1 MLYFLRYGN
10 AHIGLHRRI
19 AYKVY
24 TVNIKRH
31 IRNRAEQCAEVCI
44 SIVKRGFI
52 FMRGIRL
59 RKHFLEYFTGSVYGR
74 YRRAAGLLLQLFN
87 FIRNSLKRIKAV
99 IHTAVIIRNLVEKLI
114 ASVGVHR
121 FAHKHCYIYVKV
133 AHCRGYI
140 LQLGVNIRHFAR
152 GYRKRKSML
161 ARVYPKKIRFLI
173 AEGIISPGGA
183 VFKFHPLGFLK
194 GRLAVDFKTAVG
206 NRP

>member
-1 MLYFLRYGN
+1 M
-10 AHIGLHRRI
+10 
-19 AYKVY
+19 
-24 TVNIKRH
+24 
-31 IRNRAEQCAEVCI
+31 
-44 SIVKRGFI
+44 
-52 FMRGIRL
+52 
-59 RKHFLEYFTGSVYGR
+59 
-74 YRRAAGLLLQLFN
+74 
-87 FIRNSLKRIKAV
+87 
-99 IHTAVIIRNLVEKLI
+99 VEKLI

-161 ARVYPKKIRFLI
+161 ARVYPKKIRLLI

-194 GRLAVDFKTAVG
+194 GKLAVDFKTAVG
-206 NRP
+206 NRPEVYILPVHCGKGIIARGLNAEAPCKRILAV